1 MFFMIRHRD
10 VTYVEFGQEGDCDIK
25 FSDAY
30 GEATLFF
37 CPCPASSPPPPP
49 PPSLAIEPHKSGSGS
64 SSGTQT
70 EIRGKYLFLQVLYLD
85 NGNYVSPPPPP
96 FLTNYVYFMEFEF
109 ISPPLSPVL
118 GYKMSKLSGNP
129 FVSHDIWYI
138 GYWRKVPPPHSI
150 LVWELDH

>member
-1 MFFMIRHRD
+1 MIRHRD
-10 VTYVEFGQEGDCDIK
+10 VTYVEFGQEGDCNIK

-30 GEATLFF
+30 GSANLFF
-37 CPCPASSPPPPP
+37 CPCPASSPPSPPP

-85 NGNYVSPPPPP
+85 NGNYVSPPPP

-109 ISPPLSPVL
+109 ISPPYHL
-118 GYKMSKLSGNP
+118 Y
-129 FVSHDIWYI
+129 
-138 GYWRKVPPPHSI
+138 
-150 LVWELDH
+150 

>member
-1 MFFMIRHRD
+1 M
-10 VTYVEFGQEGDCDIK
+10 EFGQEGDCNIK

-30 GEATLFF
+30 GSANLFF
-37 CPCPASSPPPPP
+37 CPCPASSPPSPPP

-85 NGNYVSPPPPP
+85 NGNYVSPPPP

-129 FVSHDIWYI
+129 FVSHGRIQDTMTYDILAI
-138 GYWRKVPPPHSI
+138 GVKWGSVPPPI
-150 LVWELDH
+150 LF

>member
-1 MFFMIRHRD
+1 
-10 VTYVEFGQEGDCDIK
+10 VEFGQEGDCNIK

-30 GEATLFF
+30 GSANLFF
-37 CPCPASSPPPPP
+37 CPCPASSPPSPPP
-49 PPSLAIEPHKSGSGS
+49 LPSLAIEPHKSGSGS

-85 NGNYVSPPPPP
+85 NGNYVSPPPP

-129 FVSHDIWYI
+129 FVSHDI
-138 GYWRKVPPPHSI
+138 
-150 LVWELDH
+150 